1 MCVGIPM
8 QIVEAYEYEAL
19 CQRHG
24 ASHRISLMLV
34 GPQKVGTYI
43 LTHLGSAIRVLDE
56 EEAIAIDNALIGLS
70 QAVDGQNFDALFA
83 DLIGREP
90 ELPEH
95 LR

>member
-19 CQRHG
+19 CERYG
-24 ASHRISLMLV
+24 TSHRISLMLV
-34 GPQKVGTYI
+34 GPQVVGTYI
-43 LTHLGSAIRVLDE
+43 LTHLGSAIRVIDE

-83 DLIGREP
+83 DLIDREP